1 MMQVIS
7 STGGGIQEE
16 TGGLTGETPP
26 ITHIPCESVSACGRE
41 GREQSRAGREAKKEC
56 TEISPCDF
64 CFFSLFFFYIAARR
78 LQVRSLGLLAKFSKT
93 LSALSFSGFFSS
105 SLDSFFFSPC
115 CVTCG
120 RSSFPRFTQR
130 SLEGSREGTQR
141 GRHLVDLSEGR

>member
-64 CFFSLFFFYIAARR
+64 CFFSLFFYIAARR

-105 SLDSFFFSPC
+105 SLDSFFFFALLCDVWKEFLP
-115 CVTCG
+115 
-120 RSSFPRFTQR
+120 
-130 SLEGSREGTQR
+130 SLHAAQFRGKQR
-141 GRHLVDLSEGR
+141 GDAERQTFS